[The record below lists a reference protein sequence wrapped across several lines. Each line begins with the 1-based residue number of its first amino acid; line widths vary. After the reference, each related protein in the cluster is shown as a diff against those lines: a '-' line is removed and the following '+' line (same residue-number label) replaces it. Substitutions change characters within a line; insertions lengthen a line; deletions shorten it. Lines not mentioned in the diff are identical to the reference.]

1 MGSIKVRDL
10 ISISLLLIIALL
22 IVQPVFADIPK
33 SIPSSTDN
41 ISIAYRGAG
50 GYFVGSTVVF
60 DGRNSVGN
68 VTVLKISGAG
78 LPAEGVPL
86 NDLNAQAGA
95 GNMAD
100 VNSEGTW
107 KFVWYTSTINGIEKL
122 QTARY
127 TITAMDL
134 AKQENLVTTS
144 VYIRKPEF
152 SIVAQPDTLESG
164 NYIQLTGNA
173 ENGVN
178 TVRIDIT
185 DLSGKILQTFESE
198 VSASGYF
205 SNGFHA
211 NLPPG
216 QYYVVITNPVLK
228 KTSRATLTIIKPQ
241 PATQS
246 PAPTL
251 SEPVA
256 TITVPSVLV
265 SPSVSTPAGSSA
277 LPTGSTGILAIT
289 STPEGATV
297 LIDGKVAGVTPVTL
311 NAIAAGTHQV
321 DIQAPDYQTNSL
333 SVNVKAGETASL
345 APLLQ
350 KNTSPLPVYLL
361 AIIGILLVAC
371 IVVVLLLTRRKNP

>member
-173 ENGVN
+173 ENGVS

-246 PAPTL
+246 PTPTL

-277 LPTGSTGILAIT
+277 LPTGKTGILAIT

-297 LIDGKVAGVTPVTL
+297 LVDGKVAGVTPVTL

-345 APLLQ
+345 APILQ

-361 AIIGILLVAC
+361 AIIGILLVVC